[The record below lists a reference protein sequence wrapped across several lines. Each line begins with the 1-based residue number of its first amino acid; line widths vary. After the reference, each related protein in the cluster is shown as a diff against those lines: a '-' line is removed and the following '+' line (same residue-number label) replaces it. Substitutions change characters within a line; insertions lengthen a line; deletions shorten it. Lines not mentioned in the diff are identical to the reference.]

1 MSYQWPL
8 DPRDLF
14 TERYPQMVN
23 TGLSADDVDAVRAA
37 TVEMWP
43 DRPGGWVHEW
53 SELGARYAAEGR
65 HDLAVLAYGWAK
77 FPVLADDAKRLAFT
91 RQLAQYE
98 LSSPGFPVSFDRWV
112 LELPY
117 EGETTSVP
125 VNLLSAPG
133 LPAQAPVLLVSGGV
147 DSWKLDL
154 HLLFVGLALST
165 GARVMAFD
173 IPGTG
178 ESQIPLSPSATQ
190 IVDGLIAAARTLG
203 DGTVAHL
210 GISMGGYFSA
220 YTGLAGLVDLA
231 VVLGGP
237 VEASFAADRRWE
249 FGMADIVGNTLWLD
263 HSPDADELGAMM
275 RTLSLRPLL
284 DQDINAPMLVV
295 NGADDVHV
303 PQHDTL
309 VFEGRR
315 DTRVELLPDTG
326 HCATT
331 KLGEVVPLMA
341 TWIKETFPPARGGS
355 WGAGGLAEEGSGVYL
370 SAAP

>member
-1 MSYQWPL
+1 MPYQWPL

-23 TGLSADDVDAVRAA
+23 TGLPAADVDAVRAA
-37 TVEMWP
+37 IAEMWA
-43 DRPGGWVHEW
+43 DAPGGWVHEW
-53 SELGARYAAEGR
+53 SELAARYAAGGR

-77 FPVLADDAKRLAFT
+77 FPVLADDAKRRAFE
-91 RQLAQYE
+91 RQLEQYE
-98 LSSPGFPVSFDRWV
+98 LASPGFPVTFERRV

-117 EGETTSVP
+117 EGGTTPVP
-125 VNLLSAPG
+125 VHLLSAPG
-133 LPAQAPVLLVSGGV
+133 LPADAPVLLASGGV

-154 HLLFVGLALST
+154 HLMFAGMALAT
-165 GARVMAFD
+165 GARVVAFD

-178 ESQIPLSPSATQ
+178 ESEVPLGPAATE
-190 IVDGLIAAARTLG
+190 ILDGLIASARALG
-203 DGTVAHL
+203 GGNVAHL

-220 YTGLAGLVDLA
+220 YSGLAGLVDAA

-249 FGMADIVGNTLWLD
+249 FGMADIVGNALGLD
-263 HSPDADELGAMM
+263 RAPDPGEM
-275 RTLSLRPLL
+275 REMTATLSLRPLL
-284 DQDINAPMLVV
+284 DLDINAPMLVI
-295 NGADDVHV
+295 NGADDVHI

-331 KLGEVVPLMA
+331 KFDQVIPMMA
-341 TWIKETFPPARGGS
+341 GWLAERLQVPAR
-355 WGAGGLAEEGSGVYL
+355 A
-370 SAAP
+370 